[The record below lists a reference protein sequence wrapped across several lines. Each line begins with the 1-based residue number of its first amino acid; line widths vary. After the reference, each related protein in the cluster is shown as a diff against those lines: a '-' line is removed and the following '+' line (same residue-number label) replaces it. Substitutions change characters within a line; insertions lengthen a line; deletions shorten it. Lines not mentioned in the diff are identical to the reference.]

1 MKNSVEIAVRGQY
14 SLAASAGFLCGF
26 TPAGGTGATLDDGR
40 LALGFLDET
49 TFRPVSVAIAQGDD
63 GKVTFEGS
71 RHLAPQLARIL
82 SLDHDGEKL
91 DDIGERDRVV
101 ADLVRAR
108 PGFRPVCFPSAYE
121 AAVWGVLAQRI
132 PMTMASRI
140 KQKLAVLTGSVA
152 EGFGRTFLPSPSPQ
166 ALLALD
172 RFEGLPE
179 EKLARLKGVAEA
191 ALDGKLEAE
200 RLRTMPYEDAHAEL
214 RKIRGIG
221 EWTADLV
228 LARGSGLADAMPV
241 SEPRLLRGIQEA
253 YALADA
259 PSRDEAIAIGEG
271 WRPLRTW
278 VCVLVVSSLSP
289 DRWNGPE
296 PRGRKPRGAG
306 LRKAAPSRHEEEPSP
321 RARVAGLRSENGSAA

>member
-1 MKNSVEIAVRGQY
+1 MRNSVEIEVRGEY
-14 SLAASAGFLCGF
+14 SLGASAGFLCGF

-49 TFRPVSVAIAQGDD
+49 TFRPVCVAIGQRDD
-63 GKVTFEGS
+63 GGVIFDGAP
-71 RHLAPQLARIL
+71 HLAPQIARIL
-82 SLDHDGEKL
+82 SLDHDGTKL
-91 DDIGERDRVV
+91 DDIAARDRVV
-101 ADLVRAR
+101 ADLVRSR
-108 PGFRPVCFPSAYE
+108 PGFRPVCFPSPYE

-140 KQKLAVLTGSVA
+140 KQKLAVFTGSVA
-152 EGFGRTFLPSPSPQ
+152 EGFERTFLPSPAPE
-166 ALLALD
+166 ALLGLD

-179 EKLARLKGVAEA
+179 EKLTRLKEVAEA
-191 ALDGKLEAE
+191 ALAGKLGAE
-200 RLRTMPYEDAHAEL
+200 RLRAMPYADAHADL
-214 RKIRGIG
+214 RTIRGIG

-253 YALADA
+253 YGLAGA
-259 PSRDEAIAIGEG
+259 PSRDEAIAIGEA

-296 PRGRKPRGAG
+296 PRGRRPRAAG

-321 RARVAGLRSENGSAA
+321 RARVAGLRSGSGSAA